1 MNRLGRFAETVPNGQ
16 TSCRVAYATSAG
28 ALFKSFPDVGWAED
42 TEFNAG
48 DAILMTRDAASSRGP
63 LRITNASASSS
74 AEGRTSVTIAER
86 LKRSPNSVRNR
97 AAKLNIVLVKAKL
110 K

>member
-1 MNRLGRFAETVPNGQ
+1 MTERRLQPWTP
-16 TSCRVAYATSAG
+16 
-28 ALFKSFPDVGWAED
+28 ED
-42 TEFNAG
+42 NE
-48 DAILMTRDAASSRGP
+48 R
-63 LRITNASASSS
+63 LRKLA

>member
-1 MNRLGRFAETVPNGQ
+1 MNRLRRFHETVPHGQ

-28 ALFKSFPDVGWAED
+28 ALFKSLPDVEWAED
-42 TEFNAG
+42 TECNAG
-48 DAILMTRDAASSRGP
+48 DAILMTERRLQPWTPEDNER
-63 LRITNASASSS
+63 LRKLA